1 MFNKKSYVIF
11 YCTYPGVASTY
22 PVKKAKDH
30 KHQWLQKLGKKYLDD
45 VRDHKLIKDYLNDTS
60 D

>member
-1 MFNKKSYVIF
+1 MFKKKPYVKF

-30 KHQWLQKLGKKYLDD
+30 KHQWLQKLSKKD
-45 VRDHKLIKDYLNDTS
+45 IKD
-60 D
+60 